1 MSLRAGRLC
10 HLTCIEN
17 CGETSSSAV
26 LLHPTPRQKLNSIAP
41 PPLMK
46 KTLLPFCF
54 AACFALGS
62 ATVLA
67 QKADPK
73 PVSTPLPGYPE
84 ALTDT
89 GLNGLAEVDLTVK
102 ADGSIADVQLGMAT
116 HRAFGKAAMA
126 VVANWKFQPGT
137 QDGAPVDRRMSVPF
151 RFNAPFTQ
159 TINAVAKRKVFVD
172 SFPETA
178 VSEKDFPAKK
188 LKAKRPARGMI
199 PPSLA
204 RAEID
209 EKVQVKFVVSPEGL
223 PLNPTVPA
231 GGAKHKELEPAA
243 IQAVALM
250 SFEPPKKDGKAVYV
264 ETTYAVEFTSER
276 PRGGGGGDFGGG
288 GFGGGRGGGGGG
300 RGGGGGE
307 DGGGD

>member
-1 MSLRAGRLC
+1 MSPRAGRLW
-10 HLTCIEN
+10 HLTCIEKS
-17 CGETSSSAV
+17 GDTSSSAI
-26 LLHPTPRQKLNSIAP
+26 LLNPTPRQKLNSIAP

-46 KTLLPFCF
+46 KTLLPFCL

-151 RFNAPFTQ
+151 RFTAPFDQ
-159 TINAVAKRKVFVD
+159 TINAIAKRKVFLA
-172 SFPETA
+172 SLPETP

-188 LKAKRPARGMI
+188 LKAKRPARAMI

-204 RAEID
+204 RADID

-223 PLNPTVPA
+223 PLNPSIGA
-231 GGAKHKELEPAA
+231 EAKHKELEPAA

-250 SFEPPKKDGKAVYV
+250 SFEPPKKDGKPVYV
-264 ETTYAVEFTSER
+264 ETTYAVEFTTAR
-276 PRGGGGGDFGGG
+276 RGGGGGGDFGGG
-288 GFGGGRGGGGGG
+288 GFGGGGGRGGRGG
-300 RGGGGGE
+300 GGGGGE